1 MKNKKIFRQL
11 LEDNNFE
18 YLLKDADSSFIT
30 TNSLLDARIRK
41 GISQAKLASLVG
53 MQQAAIARLENPSY
67 SVKYLHTLEK
77 IAKALDCDF
86 IPPQLRERN
95 IKRKLD
101 NREESSRKEDSA
113 NVIINIEANNFISV
127 EGMASKNISQC
138 TANFKNN

>member
-18 YLLKDADSSFIT
+18 YLLKDAGPSFIT
-30 TNSLLDARIRK
+30 TSSLLDARIRK
-41 GISQAKLASLVG
+41 GMSQAKLASLVG
-53 MQQAAIARLENPSY
+53 MQQAAIARLENPGY

-86 IPPQLRERN
+86 IPPQLKERN
-95 IKRKLD
+95 IKKKIG

-127 EGMASKNISQC
+127 EGMASKNISQY

>member
-18 YLLKDADSSFIT
+18 YLLKGADPSFIT
-30 TNSLLDARIRK
+30 TSSLLDARIRK

-53 MQQAAIARLENPSY
+53 MQQAAIARLENPGY

-86 IPPQLRERN
+86 IPPQLKERA
-95 IKRKLD
+95 KRKK
-101 NREESSRKEDSA
+101 EISSKKQNDTAS
-113 NVIINIEANNFISV
+113 VIINIEANNLISV
-127 EGMASKNISQC
+127 EGMASKNVSQY
-138 TANFKNN
+138 TSSFKNN